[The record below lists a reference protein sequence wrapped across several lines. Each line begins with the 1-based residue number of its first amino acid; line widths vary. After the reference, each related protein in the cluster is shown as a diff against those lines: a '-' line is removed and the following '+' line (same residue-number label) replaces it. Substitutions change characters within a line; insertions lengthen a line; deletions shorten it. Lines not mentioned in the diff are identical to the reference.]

1 MSYFTG
7 RTHLG
12 FDELPDFAQKKIKEI
27 IRKNK
32 YTDLD
37 VHQLDIRVIPF
48 YGDDLKNRY
57 KEIKAIINEFLDS
70 VNIDLPG
77 INTDIMQIW
86 QRDLFQNATQIDTTI
101 DISKEKLIWPLI
113 VLVVDRKATSEYT
126 KDFDDDEIEYVQQK
140 YKLIINQNT
149 LSYNMISRV
158 ITDYERLKGAPKEFV
173 EDHWMDYMDIIDS
186 VEDDEKTKES
196 LIKIILY
203 RVLMQKK
210 YIRNIKRGTNL

>member
-1 MSYFTG
+1 M
-7 RTHLG
+7 
-12 FDELPDFAQKKIKEI
+12 
-27 IRKNK
+27 
-32 YTDLD
+32 D

-186 VEDDEKTKES
+186 VEDDEK
-196 LIKIILY
+196 
-203 RVLMQKK
+203 QK
-210 YIRNIKRGTNL
+210 NH

>member
-1 MSYFTG
+1 MNFRIS
-7 RTHLG
+7 HK
-12 FDELPDFAQKKIKEI
+12 KKIKEI

-101 DISKEKLIWPLI
+101 DISKK
-113 VLVVDRKATSEYT
+113 
-126 KDFDDDEIEYVQQK
+126 
-140 YKLIINQNT
+140 N
-149 LSYNMISRV
+149 
-158 ITDYERLKGAPKEFV
+158 
-173 EDHWMDYMDIIDS
+173 
-186 VEDDEKTKES
+186 
-196 LIKIILY
+196 
-203 RVLMQKK
+203 
-210 YIRNIKRGTNL
+210 